1 MRKSELHDSIEY
13 VVFFRDDVQDDFD
26 DCLIDLVLDDL
37 EEIDVLRICYFLDD
51 VVEID
56 CDKRKKKEVDQTL
69 SFCFFNE
76 SHNVVRATKKRDDEF
91 KKR

>member
-1 MRKSELHDSIEY
+1 MRKSELYDSIEY
-13 VVFFRDDVQDDFD
+13 VVLFRSDVRSDFD

-37 EEIDVLRICYFLDD
+37 EKIDALRICCFLDD

-56 CDKRKKKEVDQTL
+56 CDRRRKEEIDQTL

-76 SHNVVRATKKRDDEF
+76 NHNVVRTTKKRNDEF
-91 KKR
+91 ERR